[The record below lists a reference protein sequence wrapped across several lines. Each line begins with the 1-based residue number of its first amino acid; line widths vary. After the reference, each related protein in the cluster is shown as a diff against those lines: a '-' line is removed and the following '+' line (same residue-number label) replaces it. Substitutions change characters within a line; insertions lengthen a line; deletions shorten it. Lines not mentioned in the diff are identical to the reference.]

1 MGFKAGELV
10 LEIGRGPD
18 SDEALRAAISAMTG
32 TPLIEEIA
40 TEVVDAVIFWWREDD
55 GDLEDELVDA
65 LAYLDESGPLW
76 ILTPKVGRA
85 GHVEPSDIQDAAPN
99 VGLSQTSTL
108 SAAPDWNATRLV
120 ARKTAKR

>member
-55 GDLEDELVDA
+55 GDLEDELV
-65 LAYLDESGPLW
+65 
-76 ILTPKVGRA
+76 
-85 GHVEPSDIQDAAPN
+85 
-99 VGLSQTSTL
+99 
-108 SAAPDWNATRLV
+108 
-120 ARKTAKR
+120 